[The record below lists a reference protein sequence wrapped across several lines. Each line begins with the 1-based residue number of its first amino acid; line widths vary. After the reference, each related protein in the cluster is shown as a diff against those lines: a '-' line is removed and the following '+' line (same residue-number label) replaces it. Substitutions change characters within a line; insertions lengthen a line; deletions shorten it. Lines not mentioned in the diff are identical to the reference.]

1 MEDISLPFFS
11 MKKIHYLLSTCIFP
25 ALPLSFNQSIIHTV
39 SSSES
44 FLSLIDSHGN
54 RHHFP
59 RLLSG
64 PLRHAGICLYI
75 TNFPLYLF
83 PSLFYALH
91 VYLWKGETAAVW
103 NDCGACFIMELLWKE
118 THYNPQKPIE
128 KQTRCSGDSR
138 EIIH

>member
-44 FLSLIDSHGN
+44 FLSLINSHGN

-83 PSLFYALH
+83 PSLSKPCMCICDYYGQLQC
-91 VYLWKGETAAVW
+91 ETVSLRKCYGMTRITTHRNQPRNRHAVVK
-103 NDCGACFIMELLWKE
+103 IVK
-118 THYNPQKPIE
+118 K
-128 KQTRCSGDSR
+128 
-138 EIIH
+138 